1 MGFTNSRATFKW
13 RDPHTK
19 NLKYCSSAK
28 FGEHN
33 NKFDKWCPPTFSLM
47 NVENIYSPP
56 MIKIDIFDHPFIKY
70 DIFEATLNFPPKG
83 NPVDI
88 VTQYYDNHNLS
99 YIYQSNNNRPW
110 NKTFPARNRTNV
122 WILIIVIKETT
133 TLQQA
138 TETIQS
144 H

>member
-1 MGFTNSRATFKW
+1 
-13 RDPHTK
+13 
-19 NLKYCSSAK
+19 
-28 FGEHN
+28 
-33 NKFDKWCPPTFSLM
+33 
-47 NVENIYSPP
+47 

-88 VTQYYDNHNLS
+88 VTQYYDNQNVS

-110 NKTFPARNRTNV
+110 NKTFPARIRTNV